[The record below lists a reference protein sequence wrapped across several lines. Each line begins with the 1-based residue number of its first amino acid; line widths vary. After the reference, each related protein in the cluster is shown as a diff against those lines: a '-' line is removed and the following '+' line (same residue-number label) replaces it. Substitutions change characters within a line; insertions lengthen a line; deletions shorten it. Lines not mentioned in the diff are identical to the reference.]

1 MPRSGWRASRRASRE
16 VATRRHVPR
25 KRFGQHFLVDPGVVA
40 RIVDAVYPRRGDHVV
55 EIGPGLGAL
64 TEPLLARLD
73 HLHVVEIDRD
83 LSARL
88 RERHGAG
95 RLTVHQADALA
106 FDFATLP
113 APLRIVG
120 NLPYNISTPLLFH
133 AAEFAQRC
141 TDLHFMLQQEVVDRM
156 VAGPS
161 GSEYGRLS
169 VMLQYRFRI
178 ERLFDVAPESF
189 RPEPKVRSAVVRLIP
204 RSAAELDALSDTGF
218 ADLVSRAFSMRRK
231 TLRNTLA
238 GLISA
243 VDLAGLGIDPG
254 SRAQELPVAAF
265 VTIANRLAAA
275 GTGPRTRPLAK

>member
-1 MPRSGWRASRRASRE
+1 

-25 KRFGQHFLVDPGVVA
+25 KRFGQHFLVDASVIE
-40 RIVDAVYPRRGDHVV
+40 RIVAAIDARRDDHVV

-64 TEPLLARLD
+64 TVPLLARLD

-88 RERHGAG
+88 RESHSAE
-95 RLTVHQADALA
+95 RLTVHQADALR
-106 FDFATLP
+106 FDFAALP
-113 APLRIVG
+113 APLRMTG
-120 NLPYNISTPLLFH
+120 NLPYNISTPFLFH
-133 AAEFAQRC
+133 AAGFADRC

-156 VAGPS
+156 VSEPS

-178 ERLFDVAPESF
+178 ERLFEVPPHCF
-189 RPEPKVRSAVVRLIP
+189 RPAPKVRSAVVRLVP
-204 RSAAELDALSDTGF
+204 RPVEELDAVSDAGF
-218 ADLVSRAFSMRRK
+218 AHVVARAFSMRRK

-243 VDLAGLGIDPG
+243 ADLTSLGVDPG
-254 SRAQELPVAAF
+254 QRAQELPVAAF
-265 VTIANRLAAA
+265 VTIANRLAGA